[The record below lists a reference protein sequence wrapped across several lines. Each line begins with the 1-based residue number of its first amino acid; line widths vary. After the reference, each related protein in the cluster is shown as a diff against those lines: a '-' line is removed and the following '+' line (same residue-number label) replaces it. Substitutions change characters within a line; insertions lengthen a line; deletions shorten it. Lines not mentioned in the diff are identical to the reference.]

1 MEKKK
6 KKILWFWVVIIALFA
21 VAIGISGM
29 GDAEAEKKPEFVML
43 SNDTIGASKHAVGTA
58 GTYEVVC
65 VEGHGSLNINDEDLL
80 VLAKDEYKGTEYS
93 GLTYEEKAIIELKS
107 NDELLARAFN
117 SSEFKLEFYI
127 VE

>member
-6 KKILWFWVVIIALFA
+6 KKVLWIWVVIIALFA
-21 VAIGISGM
+21 VAIGIAGM
-29 GDAEAEKKPEFVML
+29 GDAEAEKKPEFTML
-43 SNDTIGASKHAVGTA
+43 SNDVIGATKHTVEST

-65 VEGHGSLNINDEDLL
+65 VEGHGTLIINDGDLF
-80 VLAKDEYKGTEYS
+80 VFAKDEYKGTEYS
-93 GLTYEEKAIIELKS
+93 GLTYEEKATIELKG